1 LPARRVAHAVC
12 ALRLADHR
20 IRGWAILFAGLSP
33 LSYWLILPL
42 EERFPVF
49 VDDGTPVAGIVV
61 IGGTFDTEPTLAH
74 GQMTLNETGE
84 RIVALGDLARRYP
97 SAKIIYA
104 GGGSE
109 FAPDTTPE
117 ADLLARTIGEL
128 GLAKE
133 RVTYERR
140 SLNTVQNALY
150 AKEIAA
156 PKPGERWLLV
166 TSAFHMPR
174 AVGAFAQPALASTP
188 IQSISALR
196 EARR

>member
-1 LPARRVAHAVC
+1 MFYFISKIVWFFATPSNALVTLAVAGLVLSRSRYARFGWPMTTVAVA
-12 ALRLADHR
+12 
-20 IRGWAILFAGLSP
+20 AILFAGLSP

-49 VDDGTPVAGIVV
+49 VDDGQPVAGIVV

-74 GQMTLNETGE
+74 GQMALNETGE

-133 RVTYERR
+133 RIIYERR
-140 SLNTVQNALY
+140 SLNTFQNALY
-150 AKEIAA
+150 AKE
-156 PKPGERWLLV
+156 
-166 TSAFHMPR
+166 
-174 AVGAFAQPALASTP
+174 
-188 IQSISALR
+188 
-196 EARR
+196 